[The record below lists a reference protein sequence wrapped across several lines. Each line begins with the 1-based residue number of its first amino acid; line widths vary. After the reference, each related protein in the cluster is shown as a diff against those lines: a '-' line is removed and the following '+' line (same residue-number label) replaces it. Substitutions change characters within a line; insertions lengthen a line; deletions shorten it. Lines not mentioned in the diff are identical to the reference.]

1 VLAAGVA
8 APLVRSRV
16 KAPPVAMQALAF
28 AAPVSVCVATRRSR
42 ARDVAVCALQMWAYL
57 AAYETPHDDFERQ
70 RERVHIDYP
79 IAIDH
84 VLGLGELPT
93 VRLQRALARSGP
105 EGPEWRTLDAALVW
119 AHWIWFLVPH
129 TALAYVLVRRP
140 ERFPRAAVIT
150 YAVFDLGAC
159 VYWLLPTA
167 PPWYAAAIAAE
178 GIPPIAGGAPA
189 AASGLEDARAQT
201 WPPGPAGSRARGE
214 ELGTLVVRRMMV
226 EYGEHFWREG
236 WGPLFTALGGNPLAA
251 MPSLHVASSA
261 MAGLL
266 LYEVGPVEGAIGWS
280 YAFVLAFAL
289 VYLGEHYVIDL
300 LAGVALTAG
309 VYRYGPRAAP
319 LVGAVGR
326 AISRLE
332 ALAHADS

>member
-1 VLAAGVA
+1 
-8 APLVRSRV
+8 
-16 KAPPVAMQALAF
+16 MQALAF
-28 AAPVSVCVATRRSR
+28 AAPVSLCVAVRRSR

-57 AAYETPHDDFERQ
+57 AAYETPHDDAERQ

-79 IAIDH
+79 IAIDR

-93 VRLQRALARSGP
+93 VRLQRALARTGR
-105 EGPEWRTLDAALVW
+105 EGPEWRALDAVLVW

-140 ERFPRAAVIT
+140 ERFPRAAVMT

-159 VYWLLPTA
+159 VVL
-167 PPWYAAAIAAE
+167 AAADRAAVVR
-178 GIPPIAGGAPA
+178 GRHRRRRPLPIPGRLLRSPAPRPRRPR
-189 AASGLEDARAQT
+189 ASRTRVPSPRPRD
-201 WPPGPAGSRARGE
+201 PAGSRARGE
-214 ELGTLVVRRMMV
+214 ERDTLLVRRMMV
-226 EYGEHFWREG
+226 EYGEHFWQEG
-236 WGPLFTALGGNPLAA
+236 WGPLFSALGGNPLAA

-266 LYEVGPVEGAIGWS
+266 LCEVGPIEGAIGWS

-319 LVGAVGR
+319 LVGALGR
-326 AISRLE
+326 AVSRLE
-332 ALAHADS
+332 ALAHADT